1 MTGKGLGG
9 GIMPLAALLANEKLD
24 IAGDRA
30 LGHYTHEKSPV
41 ACAAALATIEVI
53 EREGLLKHAAT
64 LGEHALGRLRELA
77 QRHELIGDVRG
88 LGLTLGVE
96 LVKNRTTRER
106 ATDEA
111 EQVMYRALD
120 KGLSFKLTMGNIL
133 LLTPPLI
140 ITREQLDFA
149 IDVIDRC
156 LYEVVG

>member
-1 MTGKGLGG
+1 M
-9 GIMPLAALLANEKLD
+9 
-24 IAGDRA
+24 
-30 LGHYTHEKSPV
+30 
-41 ACAAALATIEVI
+41 
-53 EREGLLKHAAT
+53 
-64 LGEHALGRLRELA
+64 A

-96 LVKNRTTRER
+96 LVKRRQTRER

-140 ITREQLDFA
+140 ITREELDAA

-156 LYEVVG
+156 LYEVEG

>member
-1 MTGKGLGG
+1 V
-9 GIMPLAALLANEKLD
+9 
-24 IAGDRA
+24 
-30 LGHYTHEKSPV
+30 KS
-41 ACAAALATIEVI
+41 
-53 EREGLLKHAAT
+53 RK
-64 LGEHALGRLRELA
+64 
-77 QRHELIGDVRG
+77 
-88 LGLTLGVE
+88 
-96 LVKNRTTRER
+96 TRER

-156 LYEVVG
+156 LYEVEASA

>member
-156 LYEVVG
+156 LYEVKG